1 MTKATSRQRLL
12 GAVAILAFVTACTAH
27 PPSRTEI
34 PVSVPGHRTDIV
46 SVCYDS
52 GDHSRAEI
60 EAVALAICPENTAQI
75 TAWRVDRV
83 LNECPLL
90 KKSRVSF
97 ICAPARLGYGQ

>member
-1 MTKATSRQRLL
+1 MTKAASRQRLL
-12 GAVAILAFVTACTAH
+12 GAVAILAVVTGCTAH
-27 PPSRTEI
+27 PPSRTEN
-34 PVSVPGHRTDIV
+34 PVSVPGGRTDIV
-46 SVCYDS
+46 SVCYES

-60 EAVALAICPENTAQI
+60 EAVALAVCPEKTARV

-97 ICAPARLGYGQ
+97 ICVPAGGRY